1 MPADES
7 LAARQRRLLAAL
19 KGRTHGDG
27 RFAAPQ
33 FALLRET
40 LLWWRQYGIAQS
52 CRFTTALL
60 TAQGRFEDAV
70 AAFVRDTSGADDLET
85 QRELF
90 LAGAQ
95 RDPDALCAAVAA
107 TEAALLARCGVH
119 DEAPIEIPWPQDPA
133 PVFAALLRGEQPP
146 AWPREP
152 HTVLVGAAGGL
163 GWRRTQPA
171 RDLQSF
177 ETLRPSPA
185 LIW

>member
-7 LAARQRRLLAAL
+7 LAARQRHLLAAL

-40 LLWWRQYGIAQS
+40 LLWWRKYGIAQS

-70 AAFVRDTSGADDLET
+70 AAFVRDTPGADDIET

-90 LAGAQ
+90 LDCAQ

-119 DEAPIEIPWPQDPA
+119 DEAPLEICWPQDPA
-133 PVFAALLRGEQPP
+133 PVFAALLRGQNPP
-146 AWPREP
+146 AGPHEP
-152 HTVLVGAAGGL
+152 YIVLVGAAGGL
-163 GWRRTQPA
+163 GWRRAQPK
-171 RDLQSF
+171 REPPPF
-177 ETLRPSPA
+177 VTLRASPS
-185 LIW
+185 LSF